1 MILSENRK
9 PLFGI
14 MLWKVPMI
22 APAFR
27 LPSRVASAAV
37 LLLAVQLGGCASM
50 GDGAL
55 SGAFVDPSIY
65 DLTDCPQLEAERKR
79 LQTRT
84 AELQGLIDKAQTGTA
99 GSMVGELAYRNDYIS
114 TRAQA
119 KLAEEQWHKNKCV
132 ASASPPAPAP
142 AAPAKRSRGR

>member
-1 MILSENRK
+1 MTTHASRSH
-9 PLFGI
+9 
-14 MLWKVPMI
+14 
-22 APAFR
+22 
-27 LPSRVASAAV
+27 LPSRVATAAA

-50 GDGAL
+50 GDGML

-99 GSMVGELAYRNDYIS
+99 GSVVGEVAYRNDYIS
-114 TRAQA
+114 TRSQA
-119 KLAEEQWHKNKCV
+119 KLAEEQWQKNKCV
-132 ASASPPAPAP
+132 ATPTPPV
-142 AAPAKRSRGR
+142 AAPAKRSRGH

>member
-1 MILSENRK
+1 
-9 PLFGI
+9 
-14 MLWKVPMI
+14 MI
-22 APAFR
+22 ARVPRFCISPR
-27 LPSRVASAAV
+27 LASPAV

-50 GDGAL
+50 GDGPL

-79 LQTRT
+79 LATRT

-99 GSMVGELAYRNDYIS
+99 GSVVGEVAYRNDYIS

-119 KLAEEQWHKNKCV
+119 KLAEEQWQKNKCV
-132 ASASPPAPAP
+132 ASAPPPAPVSP
-142 AAPAKRSRGR
+142 GQRPRGR

>member
-1 MILSENRK
+1 MTTR
-9 PLFGI
+9 PPYFH
-14 MLWKVPMI
+14 
-22 APAFR
+22 
-27 LPSRVASAAV
+27 LPSRVATAAA

-50 GDGAL
+50 GDGML

-65 DLTDCPQLEAERKR
+65 DLSDCPQLEAERKR

-99 GSMVGELAYRNDYIS
+99 GSVVGEVAYRNDYIS

-119 KLAEEQWHKNKCV
+119 KLAEEQWQKNKCV
-132 ASASPPAPAP
+132 ATPEPPAAAP
-142 AAPAKRSRGR
+142 AAPAKRSRRQ

>member
-9 PLFGI
+9 PQFGI
-14 MLWKVPMI
+14 MLWKAPMI
-22 APAFR
+22 ARALR
-27 LPSRVASAAV
+27 SRPSPRVAAAAV

-65 DLTDCPQLEAERKR
+65 DLSDCPQLEAERKR

-99 GSMVGELAYRNDYIS
+99 GSVVGELAYRNDYIS

-119 KLAEEQWHKNKCV
+119 KLADEQWQKNKCV
-132 ASASPPAPAP
+132 ASAPPPAPAP
-142 AAPAKRSRGR
+142 APGRSRR

>member
-1 MILSENRK
+1 MITRA
-9 PLFGI
+9 I
-14 MLWKVPMI
+14 HV
-22 APAFR
+22 R
-27 LPSRVASAAV
+27 LPTRLAAAAA

-84 AELQGLIDKAQTGTA
+84 AELQGLIDKAQAGTA
-99 GSMVGELAYRNDYIS
+99 GPLVGEVAYRNDYIS

-119 KLAEEQWHKNKCV
+119 KLADEQWQKNKCV
-132 ASASPPAPAP
+132 ASAPPPVP
-142 AAPAKRSRGR
+142 AAPAKRARGH

>member
-1 MILSENRK
+1 MTTR
-9 PLFGI
+9 
-14 MLWKVPMI
+14 
-22 APAFR
+22 APQSR
-27 LPSRVASAAV
+27 LPSRAAAAAA
-37 LLLAVQLGGCASM
+37 LLFAVQLGGCASM
-50 GDGAL
+50 GDGML

-99 GSMVGELAYRNDYIS
+99 GSVVGEVAYRNDYIS

-119 KLAEEQWHKNKCV
+119 KLAEEQWQKNKCV
-132 ASASPPAPAP
+132 ASAPLPVPAP
-142 AAPAKRSRGR
+142 AAPAKRARGH

>member
-1 MILSENRK
+1 M
-9 PLFGI
+9 
-14 MLWKVPMI
+14 
-22 APAFR
+22 
-27 LPSRVASAAV
+27 AS

-84 AELQGLIDKAQTGTA
+84 AELQGLIDKAQTGAA
-99 GSMVGELAYRNDYIS
+99 GSVVGELAYRNDYIS

-119 KLAEEQWHKNKCV
+119 KLADEQWQKNKCV
-132 ASASPPAPAP
+132 ASPAPPAPAP
-142 AAPAKRSRGR
+142 AAPAKRSRGH

>member
-1 MILSENRK
+1 MSTRTPRFHLS
-9 PLFGI
+9 P
-14 MLWKVPMI
+14 
-22 APAFR
+22 
-27 LPSRVASAAV
+27 RVAAAAT

-79 LQTRT
+79 LQART

-99 GSMVGELAYRNDYIS
+99 GSLVGEVAYRNDYIS

-119 KLAEEQWHKNKCV
+119 KQAEEQWQKNKCV
-132 ASASPPAPAP
+132 ASAPSPAPAP
-142 AAPAKRSRGR
+142 VAPAKRSRGH